1 MDAGDVGS
9 HEAGETMNSLSTRPL
24 PRRAFRGGR
33 LYAGALAVL
42 LVLSACTSTRPPDR
56 VALSSLET
64 IRATSESVLRVH
76 ASLYDKGLST
86 PERRVKVDKA
96 YVAVNQTCNV
106 AALGV
111 PAVKTWADMARVL
124 AEPEAKLNDLKAL
137 VPEFKG
143 GKP

>member
-1 MDAGDVGS
+1 M
-9 HEAGETMNSLSTRPL
+9 TSLSTRPL

-33 LYAGALAVL
+33 SLVGALAVL
-42 LVLSACTSTRPPDR
+42 LVLSACASTRPPDR

-111 PAVKTWADMARVL
+111 SAVKTWADMARIL
-124 AEPEAKLNDLKAL
+124 AEPEAKLTELKAL

-143 GKP
+143 DKP